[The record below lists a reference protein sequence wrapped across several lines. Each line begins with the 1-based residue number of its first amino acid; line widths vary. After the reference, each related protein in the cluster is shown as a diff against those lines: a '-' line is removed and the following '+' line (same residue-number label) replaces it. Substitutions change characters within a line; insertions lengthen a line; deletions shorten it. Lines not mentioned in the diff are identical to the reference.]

1 MANMPVKIATRIAS
15 GLKKFQPIVESAKSR
30 DVNETDTVVIITD
43 MLHDVFGFDKYT
55 EITTEHNVKGT
66 FVDLA
71 VKFDDKVQFLIEVKA
86 VGLELKDAYVKQAI
100 DYGANLGVDWVIL
113 TTGVLWRVY
122 KIQFAKPID
131 FEVLYEFNL
140 LELNSKD
147 EDDLE
152 FIWMLTKEGWAKE
165 GLKDFHT
172 QKQTL
177 NRFVLAALIRSESV
191 VKVIQRE
198 LKRIAPG
205 VRISHE
211 EVENALCIEVLKRE
225 AIEGEKAVAAR
236 KIVAKASNKSLRASK
251 SDGDDEADA
260 DDDNTGDT
268 PSSDPDEKQ
277 AVL

>member
-30 DVNETDTVVIITD
+30 DVNETDTVVVITD

-55 EITTEHNVKGT
+55 EITTEHNIKGT
-66 FVDLA
+66 YVDLA

-86 VGLELKDAYVKQAI
+86 VGLDLKDAYVKQAI

-131 FEVLYEFNL
+131 FEVVYEFNL
-140 LELNSKD
+140 LELNPKD
-147 EDDLE
+147 DDDLE
-152 FIWMLTKEGWAKE
+152 NIWMLTKEGWAKE

-225 AIEGEKAVAAR
+225 AIEGEKADAAR
-236 KIVAKASNKSLRASK
+236 KIVSRASNKPLRVSK
-251 SDGDDEADA
+251 SNDDDETDT
-260 DDDNTGDT
+260 DEENNTDKASDK
-268 PSSDPDEKQ
+268 PNEKSSST
-277 AVL
+277 